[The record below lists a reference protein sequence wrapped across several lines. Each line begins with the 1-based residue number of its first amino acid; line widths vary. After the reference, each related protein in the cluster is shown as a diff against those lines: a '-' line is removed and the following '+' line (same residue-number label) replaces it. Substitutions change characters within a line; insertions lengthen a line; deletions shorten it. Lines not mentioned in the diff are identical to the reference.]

1 MIDCSRAE
9 ETHCEKVKKGLPQ
22 TVDLSTN
29 PPDSPFGAPV
39 SVRRRQIKKKK
50 HKQTKENQPDITD
63 IEKAFV
69 DQGSEHVREEMY

>member
-1 MIDCSRAE
+1 MIEFSRAE

-22 TVDLSTN
+22 TVDLPIN
-29 PPDSPFGAPV
+29 PPDSPFWESV
-39 SVRRRQIKKKK
+39 SVRRRQKKI